1 MIPELDSGKGYADIA
16 FLPQPE
22 HADRPA
28 LVVELKYDRDA
39 DTALSQIRSR
49 NYPARLR
56 HYANNMLLVGVNY
69 DKEVP
74 AGCPATSTTPASSSG
89 REANLQMTGTRP
101 PVRDLR
107 LFADRPT
114 SPERTGA
121 PGV

>member
-28 LVVELKYDRDA
+28 LVVELKYDKDA
-39 DTALSQIRSR
+39 DTALTQIRNR

-56 HYANNMLLVGVNY
+56 HYANNMLLVGINY

-74 AGCPATSTTPASSSG
+74 AG
-89 REANLQMTGTRP
+89 
-101 PVRDLR
+101 
-107 LFADRPT
+107 
-114 SPERTGA
+114 SPGYKHHTCVIERA
-121 PGV
+121 